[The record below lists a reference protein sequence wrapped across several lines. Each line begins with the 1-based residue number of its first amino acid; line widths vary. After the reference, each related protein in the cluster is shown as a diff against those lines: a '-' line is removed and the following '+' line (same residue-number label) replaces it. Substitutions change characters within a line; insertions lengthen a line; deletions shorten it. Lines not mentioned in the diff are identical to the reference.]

1 MALKKFLFK
10 PGVNRENTR
19 YTTEG
24 GWYDCDKIR
33 FRQGTPEKIGGWQ
46 RISVNFFLGVCR
58 SIWNWVTLAGENLLG
73 VGTNL
78 KFYIEQGGFYYDVTP
93 IRLTTAAGEITFAAS
108 TGSSTIT
115 VTDTAHGALADSYV
129 TYFYAVGLGG
139 NVTAAVLNQEY
150 QITKVIDANS
160 YEIVVGVTA
169 TAGDSGTGG
178 AATVGQY
185 QINAGPVFAEAL
197 TGWGAG
203 TWGTGAWG
211 FGSSPAEA
219 LRLWS
224 QQNFGEDLIFGRR
237 GGELYYWDASV
248 GTSANT
254 FTVTIASPA
263 VVTFTNAMPELTQIQ
278 LVTTGTLPTGLAIG
292 VTYYV
297 RNVSGLTANLS
308 LTAAGALITTSGTQS
323 GVHTTAIRAIP
334 LSTLSGASD
343 VPTVQN
349 YALISD
355 ISRFVFAF
363 GCNDIGTT
371 IQDPMLVRW
380 SDQEDAANWTPSATN
395 QAGSVRF
402 SKGSEIVTAL
412 QGRQEILAW
421 TDSSLYSLQYVGAPI
436 VWSSQIVGDNISIVS
451 QNSVA
456 YANGVAYWMGV
467 DKFYMYD
474 GRTQTLKCDLRRF
487 IFSDIDVNQ
496 HGQIFA
502 GTNEGFNEIWWFYCS
517 SGSTIVDRYVIFNY
531 SENAGQGAWYYGTMG
546 RTAWLDSGLREF
558 PLAATYVNNLVNH
571 EQTVDDN
578 STPAVAPIEAYITSS
593 EFDIED
599 GHNFAFVW
607 RVLPDITFSGSTA
620 DNPAVTMYLRPLK
633 NSGSGYTTPASV
645 GGEGNAAITR
655 TATVPVEQFTGQV
668 FIRIRGR
675 QMAFEVRS
683 TELGVNWQLGAP
695 RFDIRPDGR
704 R

>member
-24 GWYDCDKIR
+24 GWYSCDNVR

-93 IRLTTAAGEITFAAS
+93 IRLTTAAGDVTFAA
-108 TGSSTIT
+108 TNGSSTIT
-115 VTDTAHGALADSYV
+115 VTDTAHGASVNDYV
-129 TYFYAVGLGG
+129 TFSGAVSLGG
-139 NVTAAVLNQEY
+139 NVTAAVLNQQY
-150 QITKVIDANS
+150 QITNVLTANT
-160 YEIVVGVTA
+160 YTITVGVTA
-169 TAGDSGTGG
+169 TAGDSGNGG
-178 AATVGQY
+178 SATIGQY
-185 QINAGPVFAEAL
+185 QINTGPAFAEAL

-203 TWGTGAWG
+203 GWGLGPWG
-211 FGSSPAEA
+211 YGTSPSET

-237 GGELYYWDASV
+237 GGAIYYWDASV
-248 GTSANT
+248 GVAPNV
-254 FTVTIASPA
+254 FTVTIATPA
-263 VVTFTNAMPELTQIQ
+263 VVTFTSALPELTPIQ
-278 LVTTGTLPTGLAIG
+278 LTTTGALPTGLAIG
-292 VTYYV
+292 VTYYL

-308 LTAAGALITTSGTQS
+308 ATPAGALINTSGTQS
-323 GVHTTAIRAIP
+323 GTHTVDIRAIGLDQLP
-334 LSTLSGASD
+334 GAAS
-343 VPTVQN
+343 VPVIQN
-349 YALISD
+349 YLLVSD

-363 GCNDIGTT
+363 GANDIGTT

-380 SDQEDAANWTPSATN
+380 SDQEDASSWAPAATN

-412 QGRQEILAW
+412 QGRQEVIVW
-421 TDSSLYSLQYVGAPI
+421 TDSSVYSLQYVGAPI

-451 QNSVA
+451 QNAVA

-474 GRTQTLKCDLRRF
+474 GRTQTLKCDLRKY

-496 HGQIFA
+496 HGQVFA

-517 SGSTIVDRYVIFNY
+517 KDSTTIDRYVIFNY
-531 SENAGQGAWYYGTMG
+531 AENAGQGAWYYGEMA
-546 RTAWLDSGLREF
+546 RTAWLDSGLREY
-558 PLAATYVNNLVNH
+558 PLAATYLNNLVNH
-571 EQTVDDN
+571 EQGVDDN
-578 STPAVAPIEAYITSS
+578 STPVNLPIEAYITSS

-599 GHNFAFVW
+599 GHNFAFIW

-633 NSGSGYTTPASV
+633 NSGSGYTNPPSV
-645 GGEGNAAITR
+645 GGEGNAEITR
-655 TATVPVEQFTGQV
+655 TATVPIEQFTGQV

>member
-24 GWYDCDKIR
+24 GWYSCDNVR

-93 IRLTTAAGEITFAAS
+93 IRLTTAAGDVTFAA
-108 TGSSTIT
+108 TNGSSTIT
-115 VTDTAHGALADSYV
+115 VTDTAHGASVNDYV
-129 TYFYAVGLGG
+129 TFSGAVSLGG
-139 NVTAAVLNQEY
+139 NVTATVLNQQY
-150 QITKVIDANS
+150 QITSVLTANT
-160 YEIVVGVTA
+160 YTITVGVTA
-169 TAGDSGTGG
+169 SAGDSGNGG
-178 AATVGQY
+178 TVTKGQY
-185 QINAGPVFAEAL
+185 QINTGPAFAEAL

-203 TWGTGAWG
+203 GWGLGPWG
-211 FGSSPAEA
+211 YGTSPAET
-219 LRLWS
+219 LRVWS

-237 GGELYYWDASV
+237 GGGIYYWDASV
-248 GTSANT
+248 GVAPNV
-254 FTVTIASPA
+254 FTVTIATPA
-263 VVTFTNAMPELTQIQ
+263 VVTFASALPELTPIQ
-278 LVTTGTLPTGLAIG
+278 LTTTGALPTGLAIG
-292 VTYYV
+292 VTYYL

-308 LTAAGALITTSGTQS
+308 ATPAGALINTSGTQS
-323 GVHTTAIRAIP
+323 GIHTVGIRAIGLDQLP
-334 LSTLSGASD
+334 GADS
-343 VPTVQN
+343 VPIIQN
-349 YALISD
+349 YLLVSD

-363 GCNDIGTT
+363 GANDIGTT

-380 SDQEDAANWTPSATN
+380 SDQEDAASWAPAATN

-412 QGRQEILAW
+412 QSRQEILAW

-436 VWSSQIVGDNISIVS
+436 VWSSQIVGENISIVS
-451 QNSVA
+451 ENAVA

-474 GRTQTLKCDLRRF
+474 GRTQTLKCDLRKY

-517 SGSTIVDRYVIFNY
+517 KDSTTIDRYVIFNY
-531 SENAGQGAWYYGTMG
+531 AENAGQGAWYYGEMA

-558 PLAATYVNNLVNH
+558 PLAATYLNNLVNH
-571 EQTVDDN
+571 EQGVDDN
-578 STPAVAPIEAYITSS
+578 STPLNLPIEAYITSS

-599 GHNFAFVW
+599 GHNFAFIW

-620 DNPAVTMYLRPLK
+620 DNPTATMTLLPLK
-633 NSGSGYTTPASV
+633 NSGSGYTDPASV
-645 GGEGNAAITR
+645 GGQDFANITR
-655 TATVPVEQFTGQV
+655 TAVVPIEQFTGQV

-683 TELGVNWQLGAP
+683 TELGVSWQLGAP

>member
-24 GWYDCDKIR
+24 GWYSCDKVR

-78 KFYIEQGGFYYDVTP
+78 KFYIEQGGGYYDVTP
-93 IRLTTAAGEITFAAS
+93 IRLTTAAGDVTFAAS
-108 TGSSTIT
+108 AGSSTIT
-115 VTDTAHGALADSYV
+115 VTDTAHGALANDYV
-129 TYFYAVGLGG
+129 TFSGAVSLGG
-139 NVTAAVLNQEY
+139 NVTAVVLNQEY
-150 QITKVIDANS
+150 QIVTVPTANT
-160 YEIVVGVTA
+160 YTITVGVTA
-169 TAGDSGTGG
+169 SAGDSGNGG
-178 AATVGQY
+178 TATIGQY
-185 QINAGPVFAEAL
+185 QINTGPAFAEAL

-203 TWGTGAWG
+203 GWGLGPWG
-211 FGSSPAEA
+211 YGTSPAEA

-224 QQNFGEDLIFGRR
+224 QQNFGEDLVFGRR
-237 GGELYYWDASV
+237 GGGIYYWDASV
-248 GTSANT
+248 GVAPNV
-254 FTVTIASPA
+254 FTVTIAGPA
-263 VVTFTNAMPELTQIQ
+263 VVTFTSELPELTPIQ
-278 LVTTGTLPTGLAIG
+278 LTTTGALPTGLSIG
-292 VTYYV
+292 TTYYL

-308 LTAAGALITTSGTQS
+308 ATPAGALITTSGTQS
-323 GVHTTAIRAIP
+323 GTHAVDIRALGLDQLP
-334 LSTLSGASD
+334 GADS
-343 VPTVQN
+343 VPIIQN
-349 YALISD
+349 YLLVSD
-355 ISRFVFAF
+355 INRFVFAF
-363 GCNDIGTT
+363 GANDYGTT
-371 IQDPMLVRW
+371 TQDPMLVRW
-380 SDQEDAANWTPSATN
+380 SDQEDAANWAPSATN

-412 QGRQEILAW
+412 QSRQEILVW
-421 TDSSLYSLQYVGAPI
+421 TDSSLYSMQYVGAPI
-436 VWSSQIVGDNISIVS
+436 VWGSQLVGDNISIVG
-451 QNSVA
+451 QNAVA

-474 GRTQTLKCDLRRF
+474 GRTQTLKCDLRKY
-487 IFSDIDVNQ
+487 IFSDIDTNQ
-496 HGQIFA
+496 HGQVFA

-517 SGSTIVDRYVIFNY
+517 KDSTTVDRYVIFNY
-531 SENAGQGAWYYGTMG
+531 AENAGQGAWYYGEMA

-558 PLAATYVNNLVNH
+558 PLAATYLNNLVNH
-571 EQTVDDN
+571 EQGVDDS
-578 STPAVAPIEAYITSS
+578 STPESLPIEAYITSS

-633 NSGSGYTTPASV
+633 NSGSGYTNPASV
-645 GGEGNAAITR
+645 GGEGNAEITR
-655 TATVPVEQFTGQV
+655 TATVPIEEFTGQV